1 MWLVSSSCRRAGD
14 RPLDKTSHMTQSSVL
29 TIILAAGKSTRMK
42 SRLPKALHAIAGRP
56 MLGHV
61 LSAVSALPDAR
72 HVLVVGPG
80 MEPVSNYARSMAPD
94 IALAVQENQRGTGD
108 AVKAALPFV
117 PTGTGVALVIFG
129 DTPLVRAE
137 TLAEMVA
144 ACRPET
150 PVVVLGFEARD
161 PASYGRL
168 VLDAKGLLA
177 RIVERKD
184 ATEEEIRITLCNGGA
199 MAIRLEHLRDLLGK
213 LRDDNKAGE
222 FYLTDVVAHAR
233 AENLACV
240 VVRAPEADIQGV
252 NGRADLAAVE
262 AEMQRRLR
270 RRAME
275 QGVTLSDPDTIYL
288 SADTIIGQDVT
299 IGQNVVI
306 GPEVE
311 IGSGV
316 TIKPFCHIE
325 GGKIAEGAQIGPF
338 ARIRPG
344 SDIGRDAHIGNFVE
358 TKKAKI
364 EEGAKI
370 NHLTYIGDARVGA
383 RANIG
388 AGTITCN
395 YDGFNKHFTDIGAG
409 AFIGSNSSLVAPVK
423 IGDGAYTGSG
433 SVITKDVE
441 PNALA
446 VERSKQFEKPGW
458 AAAFRAKYS
467 GIKKAGE

>member
-1 MWLVSSSCRRAGD
+1 
-14 RPLDKTSHMTQSSVL
+14 MTQNSVIP
-29 TIILAAGKSTRMK
+29 IILAAGKSTRMK
-42 SRLPKALHAIAGRP
+42 SALPKALHMIAGRP

-61 LSAVSALPDAR
+61 LNAVATLGNSQT
-72 HVLVVGPG
+72 VLVVGPA
-80 MEPVSNYARSMAPD
+80 MDDVANYARELISD
-94 IALAVQENQRGTGD
+94 LAVAIQENQRGTGD
-108 AVKAALPFV
+108 AVKAALPKIQSSA
-117 PTGTGVALVIFG
+117 GVALIIFG
-129 DTPLVRAE
+129 DTPLIRAE
-137 TLAEMVA
+137 TLAEMA
-144 ACRPET
+144 TACGTET
-150 PVVVLGFEARD
+150 PVVVLGFEADD

-168 VLDAKGLLA
+168 VLDAKGLLT

-184 ATEEEIRITLCNGGA
+184 ANEDELRITLCNGGA
-199 MAIRLEHLRDLLGK
+199 MAIRLEHLHGLLGK
-213 LRDDNKAGE
+213 LRDGNKAGE
-222 FYLTDVVAHAR
+222 FYLTDVVEHAC
-233 AENLACV
+233 AGNLACA

-252 NGRADLAAVE
+252 NSRADLANVE

-275 QGVTLSDPDTIYL
+275 QGVTLSDPETIYL
-288 SADTIIGQDVT
+288 SVDTVLGQDVI
-299 IGQNVVI
+299 IGQNVII
-306 GPEVE
+306 GPGVE
-311 IGSGV
+311 IASGV

-364 EEGAKI
+364 EEGAKV
-370 NHLTYIGDARVGA
+370 NHLSYIGDARVGA

-395 YDGFNKHFTDIGAG
+395 YDGFNKHFTNIGAG

-433 SVITKDVE
+433 SVITKDVA
-441 PNALA
+441 PDALA
-446 VERSKQFEKPGW
+446 VERSKQFEKTGW
-458 AAAFRAKYS
+458 AAAFRTKYI
-467 GIKKAGE
+467 GHKKAGE

>member
-1 MWLVSSSCRRAGD
+1 
-14 RPLDKTSHMTQSSVL
+14 MTRSSVT
-29 TIILAAGKSTRMK
+29 TIVLAAGKSTRMK
-42 SRLPKALHAIAGRP
+42 SSLPKALHAIAGRP

-61 LSAVSALPDAR
+61 LTAAAGLGGSRL
-72 HVLVVGPG
+72 VLVVGPG
-80 MEPVSNYARSMAPD
+80 MDAVAGYARGLVPELAV
-94 IALAVQENQRGTGD
+94 AVQENPRGTGD
-108 AVKAALPFV
+108 AVRSALPHV
-117 PTGTGVALVIFG
+117 EAVAGVALVIFG
-129 DTPLVRAE
+129 DTPLVRPE
-137 TLAEMVA
+137 TLAEMTA
-144 ACRPET
+144 ACQPET
-150 PVVVLGFEARD
+150 PVVVLGFEATD
-161 PASYGRL
+161 PAAYGRL
-168 VLDAKGLLA
+168 VLDAQGALTQ
-177 RIVERKD
+177 IVERKD
-184 ATEEEIRITLCNGGA
+184 ASAEQRRITLCNGGA
-199 MAIRLEHLRDLLGK
+199 MAIRLEHLATLLGK

-233 AENLACV
+233 AANLVCT

-252 NGRADLAAVE
+252 NSRLDLAAVE

-275 QGVTLSDPDTIYL
+275 QGVTLSDPGTIYL
-288 SADTIIGQDVT
+288 SADTVIGQDVT

-306 GPEVE
+306 GPGVE
-311 IGSGV
+311 IASGV

-344 SDIGRDAHIGNFVE
+344 SDIGRDVHIGNFVE
-358 TKKAKI
+358 TKKAKV

-370 NHLTYIGDARVGA
+370 NHLSYIGDARVGA

-409 AFIGSNSSLVAPVK
+409 AFIGSNSSLVAPVR

-433 SVITKDVE
+433 SVITRDVA
-441 PNALA
+441 PDALA
-446 VERSKQFEKPGW
+446 VERSAQFEKPGW
-458 AAAFRAKYS
+458 AAAFRARFM
-467 GIKKAGE
+467 GHKKAGE

>member
-1 MWLVSSSCRRAGD
+1 
-14 RPLDKTSHMTQSSVL
+14 MTHSFVQTV
-29 TIILAAGKSTRMK
+29 ILAAGKSTRMK
-42 SRLPKALHAIAGRP
+42 SSSPKALHAIAGKP

-61 LSAVSALPDAR
+61 LASVAGLGDAR

-80 MEPVSNYARSMAPD
+80 MDAVSSYARSQMPD
-94 IALAVQENQRGTGD
+94 LAIAIQENQRGTGD
-108 AVKAALPFV
+108 AAKAALPHM
-117 PTGTGVALVIFG
+117 TSGSGVALMIFG
-129 DTPLVRAE
+129 DTPLVRSE

-144 ACRPET
+144 ICRPET
-150 PVVVLGFEARD
+150 PVVVLGFEARE
-161 PASYGRL
+161 PAAYGRL
-168 VLDAKGLLA
+168 VLDKGMLVK
-177 RIVERKD
+177 IVERKD
-184 ATEEEIRITLCNGGA
+184 ATEEEARITLCNGGA
-199 MAIRLEHLRDLLGK
+199 MAIRLEQLGGFLNL

-233 AENLACV
+233 AAGFACA

-252 NGRADLAAVE
+252 NSRADLAVVE

-270 RRAME
+270 ARAMDE
-275 QGVTLSDPDTIYL
+275 GVTLSDPETVYL

-306 GPEVE
+306 GPGVE
-311 IGSGV
+311 IASGV

-325 GGKIAEGAQIGPF
+325 GGKIAEGAQIGPY

-344 SDIGRDAHIGNFVE
+344 SEIGRDVHIGNFVE
-358 TKKAKI
+358 TKKAKV
-364 EEGAKI
+364 EDGAKI
-370 NHLTYIGDARVGA
+370 NHLSYIGDARVGA

-433 SVITKDVE
+433 SVITKDVA
-441 PNALA
+441 PDALA

-458 AAAFRAKYS
+458 AASFRARFV
-467 GIKKAGE
+467 GHKKAGE

>member
-1 MWLVSSSCRRAGD
+1 
-14 RPLDKTSHMTQSSVL
+14 
-29 TIILAAGKSTRMK
+29 
-42 SRLPKALHAIAGRP
+42 

-61 LSAVSALPDAR
+61 LTSASGLGDAQF
-72 HVLVVGPG
+72 VLVVGPS
-80 MEPVSNYARSMAPD
+80 MDPVVAYARSLVP
-94 IALAVQENQRGTGD
+94 ALSVAIQENQRGTGD
-108 AVKAALPFV
+108 AVKASLPHV
-117 PTGTGVALVIFG
+117 KSKAGVALIIFG
-129 DTPLVRAE
+129 DTPLVRTE
-137 TLAEMVA
+137 TLAEMTA
-144 ACRPET
+144 ACSTET
-150 PVVVLGFEARD
+150 PVVVLGFEAEN
-161 PASYGRL
+161 PAQYGRL
-168 VLDAKGLLA
+168 ILDANDALQ
-177 RIVERKD
+177 RIVEQKD
-184 ATEEEIRITLCNGGA
+184 ANTDERRVTLCNGGA
-199 MAIRLEHLRDLLGK
+199 MAIRVEHLASLLGA
-213 LRDDNKAGE
+213 LRDANKAGE
-222 FYLTDVVAHAR
+222 FYLTDVVEHAR
-233 AENLACV
+233 AGGLACA

-252 NGRADLAAVE
+252 NSRADLAAVE

-306 GPEVE
+306 GPGVE
-311 IGSGV
+311 IASGV

-325 GGKIAEGAQIGPF
+325 GGKIAQGAQIGPF

-358 TKKAKI
+358 TKKATI

-370 NHLTYIGDARVGA
+370 NHLSYIGDARVGA

-433 SVITKDVE
+433 SVITKDVA
-441 PNALA
+441 PDALA

-458 AAAFRAKYS
+458 AAAFRARHT
-467 GIKKAGE
+467 GHKKAGE

>member
-1 MWLVSSSCRRAGD
+1 
-14 RPLDKTSHMTQSSVL
+14 
-29 TIILAAGKSTRMK
+29 
-42 SRLPKALHAIAGRP
+42 

-61 LSAVSALPDAR
+61 LDAVSGLADVR
-72 HVLVVGPG
+72 RVLVVGPG
-80 MEPVSNYARSMAPD
+80 MDMVADHARGIDPNIS
-94 IALAVQENQRGTGD
+94 IAIQENQCGTGD
-108 AVKAALPFV
+108 AVKAALPHV
-117 PTGTGVALVIFG
+117 GSDMGVALVIFG
-129 DTPLVRAE
+129 DTPLVRTE
-137 TLAEMVA
+137 TLAEMASVCNA
-144 ACRPET
+144 ET

-168 VLDAKGLLA
+168 VLDGKGFLA

-184 ATEEEIRITLCNGGA
+184 SSEEERRITLCNGGA
-199 MAIRLEHLRDLLGK
+199 MAIRLERLRDLLGM

-222 FYLTDVVAHAR
+222 FYLTDIVEHAR
-233 AENLACV
+233 AGGLACA

-252 NGRADLAAVE
+252 NSRADLAVVE
-262 AEMQRRLR
+262 AEMQARLR

-275 QGVTLSDPDTIYL
+275 QGVTLCDPDTVYL

-306 GPEVE
+306 GPGVE
-311 IGSGV
+311 IASGA

-325 GGKIAEGAQIGPF
+325 GGRIAEGAQIGPF

-358 TKKAKI
+358 TKKAKV

-441 PNALA
+441 ADALA
-446 VERSKQFEKPGW
+446 VERSRQFEKPGW
-458 AAAFRAKYS
+458 AAAFRAKHS
-467 GIKKAGE
+467 GNKKAGE